1 MHYFIYYANA
11 KIQIMEIVMKRK
23 SRQKNKRSTMYMTWW
38 FFFFF
43 LDYAQNMHLES
54 IIYLFILKD
63 CYLILISV
71 FLLAYRPYF
80 YSSGYYIVLTI
91 LFLFMF
97 YCPSLSNCNIINLTH
112 HMNLNMMKILTWL
125 DVHIGL

>member
-23 SRQKNKRSTMYMTWW
+23 SRQKKQKKYNVYDMMI
-38 FFFFF
+38 FFFF

-71 FLLAYRPYF
+71 FLLAFRSYF

-112 HMNLNMMKILTWL
+112 HKNLNMMKILTWL

>member
-23 SRQKNKRSTMYMTWW
+23 SRQKKQKKYNVYDMMI
-38 FFFFF
+38 FFFF

-71 FLLAYRPYF
+71 SF
-80 YSSGYYIVLTI
+80 
-91 LFLFMF
+91 
-97 YCPSLSNCNIINLTH
+97 
-112 HMNLNMMKILTWL
+112 
-125 DVHIGL
+125 IGLQIVFL